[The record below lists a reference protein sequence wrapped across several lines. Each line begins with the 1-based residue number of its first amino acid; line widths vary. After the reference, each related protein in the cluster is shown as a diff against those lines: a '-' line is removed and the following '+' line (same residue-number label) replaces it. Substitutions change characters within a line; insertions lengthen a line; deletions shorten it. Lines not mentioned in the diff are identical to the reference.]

1 MNVTSRTAR
10 GIGIR
15 WAVFISAA
23 GFLAAASAPVKEL
36 SAEPVMPVAA
46 SGVVA
51 GAAIGGGGSLAER
64 YCANIADHARDARF
78 VWQSKQLRELTEALK
93 EQVKF
98 VESKSQELKGWVER
112 RDQFLKLGNDSL
124 INIYSSM
131 RPDAASQQLLN
142 LPEAVA
148 AAVIMKLEPR
158 LSSSILNEMDP
169 VRAGRLAT
177 VIAGIGRV
185 SKPDGGT

>member
-1 MNVTSRTAR
+1 MNVTSRTTGGFA
-10 GIGIR
+10 IR

-23 GFLAAASAPVKEL
+23 GLFAAAPSTAPA
-36 SAEPVMPVAA
+36 AEVSGEPTMPVAA
-46 SGVVA
+46 SGRA
-51 GAAIGGGGSLAER
+51 NGGGGSLAER

-98 VESKSQELKGWVER
+98 VELKSQELKSWVER